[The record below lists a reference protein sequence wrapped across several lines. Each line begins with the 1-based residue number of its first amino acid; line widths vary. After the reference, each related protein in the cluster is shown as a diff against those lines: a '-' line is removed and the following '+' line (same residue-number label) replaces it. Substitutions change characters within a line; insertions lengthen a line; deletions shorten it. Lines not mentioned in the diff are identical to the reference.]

1 MLGKTP
7 PKSMDWSTE
16 SVHSFVEATL
26 PLMFLCLKLH
36 KICNVFKGLATAV
49 TFAVQQA
56 GLVD

>member
-1 MLGKTP
+1 
-7 PKSMDWSTE
+7 MDWSTE